1 MLKLKFQYLVH
12 EMQRAGSL
20 KKTLMLGRIEGKRR
34 RVWQKMRLL
43 DSITDSMD
51 RNLSKLQEI
60 VEDRENWHAAVH
72 GVARS
77 WRRLR
82 NSTTT
87 ISLYN

>member
-60 VEDRENWHAAVH
+60 AEGRGAWRAAVH
-72 GVARS
+72 GLAKSR
-77 WRRLR
+77 
-82 NSTTT
+82 T
-87 ISLYN
+87 